1 MAVKLITPPASEPV
15 SVSEAKLHLR
25 VDGTDEDMLISGLIT
40 AARQHVEDYTQ
51 RALITQT
58 WRLLLDEFP
67 HSDTIHIPMPPL
79 QTVNSI
85 TYYDATGALQN
96 LPATDY
102 HVDSESLQG
111 RVVLTQGKCWPA
123 TQPRPNAVTI
133 EFVVGYGDAT
143 AVPQAIKHAILMLVA
158 HWYEHREAVAIGTSG
173 NVATEVA
180 FAVDALLTPYRVW
193 RFV

>member
-25 VDGTDEDMLISGLIT
+25 VDGADEDTLISGLIT
-40 AARQHVEDYTQ
+40 AARQYVEDYTQ

-67 HSDTIHIPMPPL
+67 NGDTIHVPLPPL
-79 QTVNSI
+79 QSVNSV
-85 TYYDATGALQN
+85 TYYDEDGALQT
-96 LPATDY
+96 LPTTDY
-102 HVDSESLQG
+102 HVDPESAQG
-111 RVVLTQGKCWPA
+111 RVVLTDGKCWPT
-123 TQPRPNAVTI
+123 TQTRPNAVTI
-133 EFVVGYGDAT
+133 EFVAGYGDA
-143 AVPQAIKHAILMLVA
+143 ASVPQAIKQAILLLVA
-158 HWYEHREAVAIGTSG
+158 HWYEHREAVVIGTSG
-173 NVATEVA
+173 NVAKEAA